1 MIMQNHS
8 KYTTWYEIVILET
21 VNAEKIASH
30 CLTQTSSSRPGGR
43 VGIKQVTDLR
53 SVFSLP
59 VIATQRVIHSYGGI
73 KFNFKKIIM
82 EQKDLGKKSYDL
94 YFINRVY
101 APIRDF

>member
-8 KYTTWYEIVILET
+8 KYTTWYEIVLLET

-73 KFNFKKIIM
+73 KFNLIFEK
-82 EQKDLGKKSYDL
+82 
-94 YFINRVY
+94 N
-101 APIRDF
+101 